1 MHKIAGEQRDW
12 RCSFYGNKRWA
23 RKAPT
28 KDQYNSILGR
38 CEELHEHI
46 AAVDNVHDVTTEFD
60 RKVARYVR
68 ALHSKKVSQKQ
79 ARAVL
84 KKRRVRRSF
93 LFL

>member
-1 MHKIAGEQRDW
+1 MHKLAGEQRDW
-12 RCSFYGNKRWA
+12 RRSFYGNKRWA

-38 CEELHEHI
+38 YDELHEHI
-46 AAVDNVHDVTTEFD
+46 AAVDNVHDVTAEFD

-68 ALHSKKVSQKQ
+68 ALHNKKVSQKH

-84 KKRRVRRSF
+84 KKRRAHRSV
-93 LFL
+93 LFF